1 MGTLYGVGMGPGDPE
16 LLTLK
21 ALRVLQQVPVICAP
35 HTRQE
40 GESIAGEIVAA
51 VLGPE
56 AIRTKEF
63 LTLHFPM
70 TRDKVLLETAWEEAA
85 RQVASRLQAG
95 ADVAFVTLGDPSF
108 YSTYPYLER
117 AVKALYPAVQTEIV
131 PGVTAFSACAA
142 EGGAAVQGNER
153 LAVVPVTGTEDLER
167 VVEDFDCTVLLKV
180 GRHLDR
186 VREMLGRMGLKESA
200 RLYERCCFEGA
211 RQGPLEEF
219 QGADYLSLVVV
230 KK

>member
-1 MGTLYGVGMGPGDPE
+1 MAVLYGVGVGPGNPE
-16 LLTLK
+16 LVTLK

-40 GESIAGEIVAA
+40 GESIAGDIVAA

-56 AIRTKEF
+56 AMRAKES

-70 TRDKVLLETAWEEAA
+70 TRVKAVLETAWEEAA
-85 RQVASRLQAG
+85 RQVAARLKAG
-95 ADVAFVTLGDPSF
+95 KDVAFVTLGDPSF

-117 AVKALYPAVQTEIV
+117 AVKVLYPGARTAVI
-131 PGVTAFSACAA
+131 PGVTALAACMAA
-142 EGGAAVQGNER
+142 GGRSVQGNER

-167 VVEDFDCTVLLKV
+167 VVADFDCTVLLKV
-180 GRHLDR
+180 GRHLDN
-186 VREMLGRMGLKESA
+186 VREILGRLGLKESA
-200 RLYERCCFEGA
+200 RLYERCGFEGA

-219 QGADYLSLVVV
+219 QGVDYLSLVVV
-230 KK
+230 KR